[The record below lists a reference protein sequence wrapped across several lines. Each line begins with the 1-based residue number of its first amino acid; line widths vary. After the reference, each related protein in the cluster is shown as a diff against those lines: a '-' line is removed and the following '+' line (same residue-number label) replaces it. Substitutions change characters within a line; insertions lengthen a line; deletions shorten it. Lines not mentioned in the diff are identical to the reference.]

1 MQVTE
6 TDRFLTIESEKFT
19 YRYSKLSGLFEQVSL
34 NGKELLA
41 APMEVNIWRAPTDN
55 DRKIK
60 LEWKAA
66 GYDRSNARA
75 YDTTW
80 EIRRGAAGCVN
91 DESVIIHSTMSVAA
105 AALQKVLDI
114 EAEWKVQSTG
124 EISVIMQVKRTWNF
138 HSFHG
143 LGFGYFKERV

>member
-1 MQVTE
+1 
-6 TDRFLTIESEKFT
+6 
-19 YRYSKLSGLFEQVSL
+19 
-34 NGKELLA
+34 
-41 APMEVNIWRAPTDN
+41 MEVNIWRAPTDN
-55 DRKIK
+55 DRKIR

-124 EISVIMQVKRTWNF
+124 EISVTMQVKKNMEF
-138 HSFHG
+138 HVEIAKLLQMRDEDGAELSM
-143 LGFGYFKERV
+143 RVI

>member
-1 MQVTE
+1 MYSGKPREDQASVQVTE

-60 LEWKAA
+60 LN
-66 GYDRSNARA
+66 GQNVDMTTRA
-75 YDTTW
+75 SSQSYDTTW

-91 DESVIIHSTMSVAA
+91 DESVIIHSTMPW
-105 AALQKVLDI
+105 Q
-114 EAEWKVQSTG
+114 
-124 EISVIMQVKRTWNF
+124 R
-138 HSFHG
+138 
-143 LGFGYFKERV
+143 ERSKGS